1 MPWLAAEGKGVGRS
15 SVDPYDRVNQLR
27 RNTGNNNNDSEIR
40 QAVARLTRFR
50 TQLAPLALLEGVLP
64 LLLRNLSLGRAQI
77 GIDHIRGAIE
87 TKTSHRIVFV
97 TLCDADNM
105 EDPLA
110 AAIAIQQ
117 SDADSNSA
125 CDMASIVHAGLLKDV
140 LPNQTPAEIAQPAPA
155 QTASAQ
161 AREVLRQLS
170 LALDR
175 ELETRGTRFL
185 QWATDVSQTLDDSV
199 VLACDALGF
208 QSIGT
213 LDYLS
218 VSVPS
223 SKQSPFV
230 INDDD
235 QLRFQRFDWS
245 AGEFQR
251 FADLVQTTYSQTLDC
266 PQISAY
272 RTAAQT
278 LCGYQSSSS
287 FDSKLWFTVL
297 DDREKPIGC
306 VILANHQPAPSSDR
320 DASPIIEIV
329 YMGLIPEA
337 RGTGRGKTLVQH
349 AFAIARSTGADRI
362 ILAVD
367 QNNAPARAIYDLAGL
382 EPMLS
387 ETVWAK
393 LIGFGK

>member
-1 MPWLAAEGKGVGRS
+1 VEV
-15 SVDPYDRVNQLR
+15 SVDPYDRVIRLR
-27 RNTGNNNNDSEIR
+27 RKTGNNNKHSEIK
-40 QAVARLTRFR
+40 QVVARLTTFR
-50 TQLAPLALLEGVLP
+50 TQLAPLSSLEGVLP
-64 LLLRNLSLGRAQI
+64 LLLKNLSLGRAQI
-77 GIDHIRGAIE
+77 GIDHIRSAIDS
-87 TKTSHRIVFV
+87 KTSSRIVFV
-97 TLCDADNM
+97 TLCDADRM

-117 SDADSNSA
+117 SDADSITA

-140 LPNQTPAEIAQPAPA
+140 LPNQTPAEITQIAPA
-155 QTASAQ
+155 QTAPTQ
-161 AREVLRQLS
+161 TREVLQQLS

-175 ELETRGTRFL
+175 ELETRGSRFL
-185 QWATDVSQTLDDSV
+185 QWATDVSQTLDDSI

-218 VSVPS
+218 VSVPT
-223 SKQSPFV
+223 SKESPLV

-235 QLRFQRFDWS
+235 QLRFQQIDWS

-251 FADLVQTTYSQTLDC
+251 FVDLVETTYSQTLDC
-266 PQISAY
+266 PQMSAY

-278 LCGYQSSSS
+278 LCGYQSSNS
-287 FDSKLWFTVL
+287 FDSKLWFTAL
-297 DDREKPIGC
+297 DDRETPIGC
-306 VILANHQPAPSSDR
+306 VILANHQPGPSTDR
-320 DASPIIEIV
+320 AASPIIEIV
-329 YMGLIPEA
+329 YMGLVPEA

-349 AFAIARSTGADRI
+349 AFAAARSAGADRI

-367 QNNAPARAIYDLAGL
+367 QNNAPARAIYDLAGF

>member
-1 MPWLAAEGKGVGRS
+1 MA
-15 SVDPYDRVNQLR
+15 
-27 RNTGNNNNDSEIR
+27 T
-40 QAVARLTRFR
+40 LTRFR
-50 TQLAPLALLEGVLP
+50 TQLAPLASLEGVLP

-87 TKTSHRIVFV
+87 TKTSNRIVFV
-97 TLCDADNM
+97 TLCDVDNM

-117 SDADSNSA
+117 SDADSDTA

-140 LPNQTPAEIAQPAPA
+140 LPDQTPAEIAQTAP
-155 QTASAQ
+155 AQ

-170 LALDR
+170 FALDR
-175 ELETRGTRFL
+175 ELESRGTRFL

-223 SKQSPFV
+223 SKESPFV

-235 QLRFQRFDWS
+235 QLRFQQIDWS
-245 AGEFQR
+245 AAEFQR
-251 FADLVQTTYSQTLDC
+251 FANLVETTYSQTLDC

-278 LCGYQSSSS
+278 LCGYQSSNS
-287 FDSKLWFTVL
+287 FDSKLWFTAL

-306 VILANHQPAPSSDR
+306 VILANHQPGPSSDR
-320 DASPIIEIV
+320 AASPIIEIV
-329 YMGLIPEA
+329 YMGLVPDA

-349 AFAIARSTGADRI
+349 AFAAARSAGAERI

-367 QNNAPARAIYDLAGL
+367 QNNTPARAIYDLAGL